1 MKTPFLF
8 CLLAAVCAAQTL
20 PVNVQKAP
28 STNEI
33 TANLVIPTAR
43 TLTINSAVTFGDG
56 VTQVFNPS
64 TTSAGINVGST
75 ASDPA
80 TPNNGD
86 AWYNS
91 GTNTFNFRINGATAF
106 LTGTPAPI
114 DATYITQTPS
124 STLTAEQALSSLS
137 TGLMQ
142 VTTSTGVISSVTTS
156 SGLAGLI
163 SDETGS
169 GALVFGTSPTIAT
182 PSITGAAAWE
192 DGVRQTFNP
201 NGTTPG
207 FNPGSIAGD
216 PSTPSNGDLWY
227 DSTGNL
233 LRARINGSTVSL
245 GAGGGGG
252 SVATDAIWTAKGQ
265 LAAATGSGAAVA
277 VNVGTNGYVLTA
289 DSGQSAGVAWAALP
303 AGGTLTLARFN
314 AAANQPPG
322 AAYATFNTRNAIA
335 VLEYDA
341 ATDENAVFLSTIPEA
356 ADFTTGITAILK
368 WAAATATSGDC
379 VWVVAFE
386 RMNTDM
392 DSDSFATGV
401 SGTTTT
407 NGTSGIPNTTSIN
420 FTGSE
425 IDGLTAGDMFR
436 VKVTRDA
443 DAGGDTMTGDA
454 QLVAVEIRQ
463 R

>member
-1 MKTPFLF
+1 MKHLLF
-8 CLLAAVCAAQTL
+8 FIMAAAVAAAQTV
-20 PVNVQKAP
+20 PINVQKSA

-33 TANLVIPTAR
+33 TGNLTVPASR

-56 VTQVFNPS
+56 VRQTFNPDS
-64 TTSAGINVGST
+64 TNAGINVGSL
-75 ASDPA
+75 SGDPA
-80 TPNNGD
+80 TPSNGD
-86 AWYNS
+86 SWYNS
-91 GTNTFNFRINGATAF
+91 STHTFNFRINGVTAF

-124 STLTAEQALSSLS
+124 STLTAEQPLSALS
-137 TGLMQ
+137 TGILQ
-142 VTTSTGVISSVTTS
+142 VTTSTGVLSSVTTS

-163 SDETGS
+163 SDKTGS

-289 DSGQSAGVAWAALP
+289 DSAETAGVKWAVLP
-303 AGGTLTLARFN
+303 SGGTLTLARFN
-314 AAANQPPG
+314 AASNQPPG
-322 AAYATFNTRNAIA
+322 SAYATFNTRNAIA
-335 VLEYDA
+335 VLEFDA
-341 ATDENAVFLSTIPEA
+341 STDENAVFLSTMPEA
-356 ADFTTGITAILK
+356 ALFTTGITAIIR
-368 WAAATATSGDC
+368 WTAATATSGDC
-379 VWVVAFE
+379 VWTVAFE
-386 RMNTDM
+386 RMNTDI

-407 NGTSGIPNTTSIN
+407 NGTSGVPNSTSIN
-420 FTGSE
+420 FSSSE
-425 IDGLTAGDMFR
+425 IDGVTAGDPFR
-436 VKVTRDA
+436 IKVTRDA

-454 QLVAVEIRQ
+454 QILAIELRQ